1 MEQTPLPPLVSDEYL
16 SSLTPISED
25 WKDGPCSPV
34 TPTEVRNIY
43 EAERSKLMEKITR
56 LEGKTNF
63 EVVPK
68 EQYDRTREVVQG
80 LVDLIA
86 ELRCKEGCRK
96 YEPGGTAPLCYQ
108 CGERHR
114 IIALAKSINIEPT
127 K

>member
-1 MEQTPLPPLVSDEYL
+1 MEQTKTLPPLVSEQMRRL
-16 SSLTPISED
+16 SSRM
-25 WKDGPCSPV
+25 G
-34 TPTEVRNIY
+34 NA
-43 EAERSKLMEKITR
+43 EAYAIIQGFAADVEAIEADR
-56 LEGKTNF
+56 
-63 EVVPK
+63 
-68 EQYDRTREVVQG
+68 QRTREVVQV

-114 IIALAKSINIEPT
+114 ILALAKSQLQIKPT